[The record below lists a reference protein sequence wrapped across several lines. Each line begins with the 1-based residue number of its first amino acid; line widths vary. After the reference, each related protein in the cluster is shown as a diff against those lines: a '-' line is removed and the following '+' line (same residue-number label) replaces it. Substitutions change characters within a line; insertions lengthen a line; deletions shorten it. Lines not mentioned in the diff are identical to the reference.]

1 VLVKILTLTRPS
13 QTISITNQNPV
24 DFFIPFTG
32 ISGNFSC
39 TIVLKVEGAQ
49 CRIFGAG
56 ILNHKNQLNLRVD
69 TVHQAPH
76 TKGETLVKAIV
87 TDEAQFDFAGM
98 IKIEKQAQHSV
109 DFLRQ
114 DSLILSEEA
123 SANAV
128 PSLEIEANE
137 VRASHAATAAP
148 LSPEQLFYLRSRGI
162 ARNKA
167 ERMLAEAFLAEA
179 TQGVDSK
186 YQRQIIAA
194 LT

>member
-1 VLVKILTLTRPS
+1 MVKILTLTRPS

-32 ISGNFSC
+32 VSGNFSC
-39 TIVLKVEGAQ
+39 TIVLKAEGAE

-56 ILNHKNQLNLRVD
+56 ILNRKNQLNLRVD
-69 TVHQAPH
+69 TIHQAPH

-114 DSLILSEEA
+114 DSLILSGGA

-137 VRASHAATAAP
+137 VKASHAATAAP

-162 ARNKA
+162 TRKMA

-179 TQGVDSK
+179 LEYASARE
-186 YQRQIIAA
+186 RQKISSIFHA
-194 LT
+194 

>member
-13 QTISITNQNPV
+13 QTISIIDQNPV

-32 ISGNFSC
+32 LSGNFSC
-39 TIVLKVEGAQ
+39 TIVLKAEGAE

-76 TKGETLVKAIV
+76 TKGETLIKAIV

-114 DSLILSEEA
+114 DSLILSEGA

-148 LSPEQLFYLRSRGI
+148 LNPDQLFYLCSRGI
-162 ARNKA
+162 SRKRA

-179 TQGVDSK
+179 NPIADKKFQN
-186 YQRQIIAA
+186 QITAA
-194 LT
+194 LS

>member
-1 VLVKILTLTRPS
+1 MLVKILTLTRPS
-13 QTISITNQNPV
+13 QTISITDQNPV

-32 ISGNFSC
+32 LSGTYSC
-39 TIVLKVEGAQ
+39 TVVLKAEGAH

-56 ILNHKNQLNLRVD
+56 ILGAGQELSLRVD
-69 TVHQAPH
+69 TIHQAPH

-114 DSLILSEEA
+114 DSLILSEGA

-137 VRASHAATAAP
+137 VKASHAATAAP
-148 LSPEQLFYLRSRGI
+148 LSPEQLFYLCSRGI
-162 ARNKA
+162 KRKKA
-167 ERMLAEAFLAEA
+167 EQMLAEAFLLEA
-179 TQGVDSK
+179 TQVADSK
-186 YQRQIIAA
+186 YQRQITAA
-194 LT
+194 LS

>member
-1 VLVKILTLTRPS
+1 MVKILELIQPS
-13 QTISITNQNPV
+13 QTITITDQNPV

-32 ISGNFSC
+32 LTGNFSC
-39 TIVLKVEGAQ
+39 TVVLKAEGAG

-56 ILNHKNQLNLRVD
+56 ILNRRNQLNLRVD

-114 DSLILSEEA
+114 DSLILSEGA

-137 VRASHAATAAP
+137 VKASHAATAAP
-148 LSPEQLFYLRSRGI
+148 LSPDQLFYLCSRGI
-162 ARNKA
+162 TRKKT

-179 TQGVDSK
+179 TQLADRE
-186 YQRQIIAA
+186 YQRQITAA
-194 LT
+194 LA